1 MHKIYPYIIIFILL
15 TSLRTSAQEEMSV
28 DIINDKMSAMFD
40 KNDWYQLI
48 SYGEKAVK
56 KGYDFFFLRARL
68 GIAYYETENY
78 YKAIPNLERALEIGY
93 DNASVLEDL
102 YYCYLFTGR
111 EDDRNYVF
119 KKLPKN
125 KRKRLKPLENPFADN
140 LHIEYGT
147 DISNDADKNS
157 SVDLDGS
164 ENFYGEQTLTGNEL
178 YFNVGL
184 NQLPVNF
191 LNAKFD
197 FSYLKTNKT
206 KQIMFGN
213 ELISDDYPE
222 YQSRFYNSYNIRISP
237 GFIVSP
243 AGQYIG
249 KKYSTVYADYDSTA
263 FYSKDSV
270 KYFYS
275 ISEQEKL
282 LNNFV
287 LSLDISKYITK
298 FKFGLNGSFSYL
310 NDQHQYQ
317 YGFSFRVF
325 PFREPNFFSYTNVIL
340 HNQNDIANLI
350 VDQSFGGNVKYK
362 FFYELFATFGKMSN
376 YNEHNGFRVYNNDVI
391 NYKFG
396 FETKYFF
403 TDNFSGKFIY
413 SYQSRERNYMTGS
426 SNAVS
431 SNNPD
436 DTFQSGQLN
445 YQVNNFLFGLNYS
458 F

>member
-1 MHKIYPYIIIFILL
+1 
-15 TSLRTSAQEEMSV
+15 MSV

-40 KNDWYQLI
+40 ENDWNQLI
-48 SYGEKAVK
+48 SYGENAVR

-78 YKAIPNLERALEIGY
+78 YKAIPNLERALKIGY

-147 DISNDADKNS
+147 GISNDADKNS

-178 YFNVGL
+178 YFNVGI

-263 FYSKDSV
+263 FYSKDSA

-287 LSLDISKYITK
+287 LSLDISKY
-298 FKFGLNGSFSYL
+298 L
-310 NDQHQYQ
+310 
-317 YGFSFRVF
+317 
-325 PFREPNFFSYTNVIL
+325 
-340 HNQNDIANLI
+340 QN
-350 VDQSFGGNVKYK
+350 
-362 FFYELFATFGKMSN
+362 
-376 YNEHNGFRVYNNDVI
+376 
-391 NYKFG
+391 
-396 FETKYFF
+396 
-403 TDNFSGKFIY
+403 
-413 SYQSRERNYMTGS
+413 S
-426 SNAVS
+426 SS
-431 SNNPD
+431 D
-436 DTFQSGQLN
+436 
-445 YQVNNFLFGLNYS
+445 
-458 F
+458 

>member
-1 MHKIYPYIIIFILL
+1 
-15 TSLRTSAQEEMSV
+15 MSV

-40 KNDWYQLI
+40 ENDWYQLI
-48 SYGEKAVK
+48 SYGENAVR

-125 KRKRLKPLENPFADN
+125 KRKRLKPLENPIADN
-140 LHIEYGT
+140 LLVYYGT
-147 DISNDADKNS
+147 GISNDADKNG
-157 SVDLDGS
+157 SVDLDG
-164 ENFYGEQTLTGNEL
+164 NQNYYGEQTLTGNEL
-178 YFNVGL
+178 YLNVGL

-191 LNAKFD
+191 LNVKYD
-197 FSYLKTNKT
+197 FSYLKTDKT
-206 KQIMFGN
+206 KQIMYSN
-213 ELISDDYPE
+213 EMITNDYPE

-249 KKYSTVYADYDSTA
+249 KKYSTVYAEYDSTVI
-263 FYSKDSV
+263 YSKDSA

-287 LSLDISKYITK
+287 FSLDISKYITK

-325 PFREPNFFSYTNVIL
+325 PFREPNFFSFTNVIM

-350 VDQSFGGNVKYK
+350 IDQSFGGNVKYK

-376 YNEHNGFRVYNNDVI
+376 YNEHNGFRVYNTDVI

-413 SYQSRERNYMTGS
+413 SYQSRERNYLTNTLNPESTG
-426 SNAVS
+426 
-431 SNNPD
+431 NPD
-436 DTFQSGQLN
+436 YTYQTGQLN
-445 YQVNNFLFGLNYS
+445 YQVNDFLFGLNYN